1 MTPSNKTRLDELYGF
16 WRTLRDAQYMRGM
29 NYREKADMLR
39 ILREEFWPGY
49 TYDEWCSSC
58 VVDMVKALYTRYDKW
73 LSEQPPPEP
82 EPVNLHNIE
91 PIPPI
96 NEEEIFNAH
105 QVPKELFGVAATFPA
120 HDKPEE
126 DCSITTG
133 EMTSIEILAPP
144 PEPPKQPDPIFEQS
158 EEVKKVVNKNHRRK

>member
-29 NYREKADMLR
+29 NYREKSDMLR

-58 VVDMVKALYTRYDKW
+58 VADMVKALYTRYDKW

-82 EPVNLHNIE
+82 EPTPPDA
-91 PIPPI
+91 PII
-96 NEEEIFNAH
+96 
-105 QVPKELFGVAATFPA
+105 VAASFPVHEKLELPPDTFYSNEA
-120 HDKPEE
+120 TDKP
-126 DCSITTG
+126 
-133 EMTSIEILAPP
+133 IELT
-144 PEPPKQPDPIFEQS
+144 PPK
-158 EEVKKVVNKNHRRK
+158 KNHRRK